1 MFRAPQQAM
10 PFPVLH
16 LFTRSVD
23 QAAVQSSREIL
34 VRPMS
39 LDTPFQTAARSLRL
53 APSGALSDPGSDEP
67 EGLSVDVDSDDDVDV
82 VTVAGELDLATG
94 PHLRE
99 VLRGL
104 LAMSRNQ
111 LVVDLDRVTFIDSTG
126 LGVLIAVHR
135 RVLAAAGSLA
145 LVCNS
150 PRCMRLMEITG
161 MTRVFTFHDTAKDA
175 VEAMRA
181 SCQVEEAGG

>member
-1 MFRAPQQAM
+1 
-10 PFPVLH
+10 
-16 LFTRSVD
+16 
-23 QAAVQSSREIL
+23 
-34 VRPMS
+34 MS

-53 APSGALSDPGSDEP
+53 APSGALSEYGSDEP
-67 EGLSVDVDSDDDVDV
+67 EGLTVDVSSGDDVDL

-104 LAMSRNQ
+104 LAASRNH
-111 LVVDLDRVTFIDSTG
+111 VVIDLDRVTFIDSTG

-135 RVLAAAGSLA
+135 RVTAAAGSLA

-161 MTRVFTFHDTAKDA
+161 MTRVFTFHDTAQDA
-175 VEAMRA
+175 LQARRA
-181 SCQVEEAGG
+181 SHQVEEASG